1 MSELE
6 AGKKLSEAIR
16 AAIEGG
22 YTEPNPMDDL
32 DGLDVAKKLVILARG
47 SGHDVSLEDVEVR

>member
-16 AAIEGG
+16 SAIDNGF
-22 YTEPNPMDDL
+22 TEPNPMDDL
-32 DGLDVAKKLVILARG
+32 DGMDVAKKLVIIARYA
-47 SGHDVSLEDVEVR
+47 GHDVSLGDFEVK